1 MSETVDAFEYAK
13 LGEHAEI
20 LAGPPFNSAAFT
32 EKPEDIPLVKGENVQ
47 QGYVDW
53 NIAKR
58 WPVND
63 ADSYKR
69 FWLVTGDVV
78 VAMDRPWV
86 TAGLKWAYI
95 KRNDPPA
102 LLVQRVARVRG
113 KKTLDQG
120 FLRCLISSAYFSNYI
135 QPIVTGVNVPHI
147 SGKQIGDFRIPVLP
161 LQTQQKI
168 AAVLSAYDD
177 LIANNQRRITLLER
191 MAEDIYREWFVR
203 LRFPGHRQVK
213 IERGVPKGWTVRK
226 FRDVVQHYIGGGWGE
241 ETQTATHSESAYV
254 IRGTDIPGLN
264 DGDVQI
270 RSHRFHTPS
279 NLKSRLLRAG
289 DLVFEVSGGSKDQLL
304 GRNLLATEKLLSA
317 HDNRV
322 ICASFCKMLRFNTV
336 LVSPYVM
343 KYFFKL
349 YYETDLVGL
358 YQVQSTGISN
368 YQFEAFLNYQTV
380 LVPTLEM
387 QNKFDAMV
395 KPILELKDDIALQTV
410 ILRQTRDALLPPP
423 DLRQAGRGR
432 AGHPL
437 SAGHGNLTG

>member
-1 MSETVDAFEYAK
+1 MSEPAAAFDYAK
-13 LGEHAEI
+13 LSEHADI

-32 EKPEDIPLVKGENVQ
+32 DRPEDIPLVKGENVQ

-58 WPVND
+58 WPATD
-63 ADSYKR
+63 TETYKR
-69 FWLVTGDVV
+69 FKLVPDDVV

-102 LLVQRVARVRG
+102 LLVQRVARLRG
-113 KKTLDQG
+113 RKTLDQG

-147 SGKQIGDFRIPVLP
+147 SGKQIGDFKIPVLP
-161 LQTQQKI
+161 LETQQKI
-168 AAVLSAYDD
+168 AAILSAYDD
-177 LIANNQRRITLLER
+177 LIANNQRRIMLLER

-203 LRFPGHRQVK
+203 LRFPGHENAT
-213 IERGVPKGWTVRK
+213 IEKGVPRGWSVQK
-226 FRDVVQHYIGGGWGE
+226 FRDVVQFYIGGGWGE
-241 ETQTATHSESAYV
+241 EVQTATHSEPAYV
-254 IRGTDIPGLN
+254 VRGTDIPGLN
-264 DGDVQI
+264 NGGAQI
-270 RSHRFHTPS
+270 SSLRFHTPS
-279 NLKSRLLRAG
+279 NLKSRLMQKG

-304 GRNLLATEKLLSA
+304 GRNLLVSERLLRA

-322 ICASFCKMLRFNTV
+322 ICASFCKMLRFNPA
-336 LVSPYVM
+336 LVSPHAM

-380 LVPTLEM
+380 LLPPLDL
-387 QNKFDAMV
+387 QAKFDAMV
-395 KPILELKDDIALQTV
+395 EPMLELKDDIALQTV
-410 ILRQTRDALLPPP
+410 VLRKTRDALLPRLISGKLAVDGLDIKPVP
-423 DLRQAGRGR
+423 Q
-432 AGHPL
+432 
-437 SAGHGNLTG
+437 